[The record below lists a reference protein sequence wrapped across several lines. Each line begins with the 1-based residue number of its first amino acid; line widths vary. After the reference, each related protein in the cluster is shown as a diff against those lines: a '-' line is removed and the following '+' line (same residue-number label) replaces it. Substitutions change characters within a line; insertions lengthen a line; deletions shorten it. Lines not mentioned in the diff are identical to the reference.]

1 MVAQYQRAKSLE
13 QQNPEQALKEFR
25 AMQQRWPQGPLH
37 QEADLQIVSLLSR
50 LGREG
55 ESKEQAN
62 TFLKEHPESS
72 HAGELQQLLKE

>member
-1 MVAQYQRAKSLE
+1 MVAQYQRAKLMAA
-13 QQNPEQALKEFR
+13 QNPEQALKEFR
-25 AMQQRWPQGPLH
+25 AMQQRWPQGSLH

-55 ESKEQAN
+55 ESKQRAN
-62 TFLKEHPESS
+62 VFLKQHPESP